1 VIGIVLPKG
10 QANEAIRFSIRY
22 QSLPRSWVK
31 TLEMS
36 DRESFME
43 LLKSLSNQ
51 VLYVAIFSNRYIY
64 LPDYLYKAVELLE
77 KNYDI
82 VQPRHYIVADGFY
95 TAKIETEPNNI
106 HLTVMNVYKYMEI
119 LQGKPMNTSTIIRYD
134 GVQAILCNENA
145 KVSDVIKRAK
155 VLFERAS

>member
-1 VIGIVLPKG
+1 MIGIVLPKG
-10 QANEAIRFSIRY
+10 QTNEAVKFSIEY
-22 QSLPRSWVK
+22 QSLPKSWLR
-31 TLEMS
+31 TIEMS
-36 DRESFME
+36 DRESSMK
-43 LLKSLSNQ
+43 LLKSLGDQ
-51 VLYVAIFSNRYIY
+51 VLYVATFSNRYIY
-64 LPDYLYKAVELLE
+64 LPDYLHKAIELLE

-82 VQPRHYIVADGFY
+82 VQPRHYIGADGFY

-145 KVSDVIKRAK
+145 KVLDVIKRAK
-155 VLFERAS
+155 TLLEKAS